1 LLLKVLRIPPVLN
14 FPSDAFE
21 DFGQL
26 IFSAGSPTAKMS
38 PPGAVVLAKFALSL
52 QGSISV
58 IKFDNLRDP
67 VAFNGF
73 NFDVDA

>member
-1 LLLKVLRIPPVLN
+1 
-14 FPSDAFE
+14 
-21 DFGQL
+21 
-26 IFSAGSPTAKMS
+26 MS

-52 QGSISV
+52 RGSISV